1 MKLGTLFLS
10 TLPAPCDT
18 NLNIVVASSLFFPTL
33 RIQLLF
39 ASSFLVF
46 FGDCL
51 SLRTVVT
58 FWLLYTVTS
67 LFHCPVERVLVSTKV
82 CIYIHIY
89 IYKFTHTHTRLMCF
103 LLHPNITLVRQWQ
116 SPCGAMNDYS
126 HLAVIQFSLFLP
138 SRNSLAF

>member
-18 NLNIVVASSLFFPTL
+18 NLNIVVASLFFPTL

-82 CIYIHIY
+82 CIYIY
-89 IYKFTHTHTRLMCF
+89 IYKFTHTHSIDVF
-103 LLHPNITLVRQWQ
+103 LAPPKHNL
-116 SPCGAMNDYS
+116 SE
-126 HLAVIQFSLFLP
+126 AVAVPLWSYE
-138 SRNSLAF
+138 